1 MGQAP
6 KRWQRLVNSRMRA
19 VTPCGSEL
27 VTIPL
32 RYNPPGMNFQALR
45 VSTMPGLL
53 AERARTRPDRVAF
66 RAKELGIWRE
76 TTWRELAARVAALA
90 CGLAREYRIAPGE
103 TVAIIGNP
111 CPAWTIADLAAQALG
126 AITYGIYPTSAPGE
140 VRHLLQHGRASL
152 IVVEDQE
159 HLDKTLEVLDHCPDV
174 RAILVID
181 TRALFMYRHPRVR
194 PLAEVERAG
203 EAMAAERDVLDR
215 YARALSPDAPATI
228 IYTSGTTGHPKGA
241 VYRHGP
247 HLAACANI
255 IEHYPTLQSHEHRA
269 VAMLPLC
276 HAMGRNLA
284 ITMPLIAD
292 VVPHYPES
300 VDTFADALY
309 EIQPTFVF
317 TVPRYLQKF
326 AAHLLVGLEQSS
338 WIKRAAY
345 RAAMAAGRRALA
357 RRWAHGSA
365 GAASVPAALAR
376 GLVFRWLLEK
386 VGFARVE
393 LVVSSGAPL
402 PAAVAALW
410 QAWGVN
416 LCEAYGQ
423 TETGGALVS
432 GQRGPYP
439 PPGDVGVVA
448 PNMTVELDGE
458 GEILVTAAEFFG
470 GYWRDPDATRALYR
484 DGKLTT
490 GDVGEWTRTRA
501 LKLVDRKKDI
511 LITAGGKNVSP
522 SNVEN
527 RLRASPYISEAAVF
541 GEGRK
546 YLVALL
552 EADGET
558 VAEWARERGVVHTG
572 YASLVAHPEV
582 VGLIDAEVK
591 RANDELTRVE
601 QVKVFRLLPREL
613 DPELEGEPVT
623 PTRKVKR
630 RLMAERYGSLVES
643 MYAGDEERTI
653 AAEVSAGRL
662 SLNTEG

>member
-1 MGQAP
+1 MT
-6 KRWQRLVNSRMRA
+6 L
-19 VTPCGSEL
+19 E
-27 VTIPL
+27 
-32 RYNPPGMNFQALR
+32 ALR
-45 VSTMPGLL
+45 ASTLPGLL
-53 AERARTRPDRVAF
+53 AERARTRPERVAF

-90 CGLAREYRIAPGE
+90 CGFAREYRIAAGE

-111 CPAWTIADLAAQALG
+111 CPEWTIADLATQALG

-140 VRHLLQHGRASL
+140 VRHLLQHGGASL
-152 IVVEDQE
+152 IVAEDQG
-159 HLDKTLEVLDHCPDV
+159 HLDKTLEVLDDCPGV
-174 RAILVID
+174 RAVLVAD

-194 PLAEVERAG
+194 PLVEVEDRGREALAG
-203 EAMAAERDVLDR
+203 EPDVL
-215 YARALSPDAPATI
+215 ARLVPRLSADAPATI

-255 IEHYPTLQSHEHRA
+255 VAHYPILARREHRA

-292 VVPHYPES
+292 IVPHYPES
-300 VDTFADALY
+300 VETFAEALY

-326 AAHLLVGLEQSS
+326 AAHLLVGLDQSS

-345 RAAMAAGRRALA
+345 RAAMAGSRRALEL
-357 RRWAHGSA
+357 RWSGDGI
-365 GAASVPAALAR
+365 GAPWRLSSALAR
-376 GLVFRWLLEK
+376 ATVFRWLLEK

-393 LVVSSGAPL
+393 LVISSGAPL
-402 PAAVAALW
+402 PPPVAMLW
-410 QAWGVN
+410 QTWGVN

-423 TETGGALVS
+423 TETGGALVT

-439 PPGDVGVVA
+439 RPGDVGTGA
-448 PNMTVELDGE
+448 PNIEIELDGD
-458 GEILVTAAEFFG
+458 GEVLVAAPEFFG

-484 DGKLTT
+484 DGKLLT
-490 GDVGEWTRTRA
+490 GDVGEWTAARA
-501 LKLVDRKKDI
+501 LKLVDREKDI
-511 LITAGGKNVSP
+511 VITAGGTNVSP
-522 SNVEN
+522 SRVEN
-527 RLRASPYISEAAVF
+527 LLRASPYISEAAVF
-541 GEGRK
+541 GEGRR

-552 EADGET
+552 EVDGET
-558 VAEWARERGVVHTG
+558 VGEWAREHGVVHTG
-572 YASLVAHPEV
+572 YGSLVAHADV
-582 VGLIDAEVK
+582 QALIDAEVG
-591 RANDELTRVE
+591 RANDDLTRVE
-601 QVKVFRLLPREL
+601 QVKAFRLLPREL

-630 RLMAERYGSLVES
+630 RLMAERYGELVES
-643 MYAGDEERTI
+643 MYAEDEEQRI
-653 AAEVSAGRL
+653 AAEVADL
-662 SLNTEG
+662 QTED

>member
-1 MGQAP
+1 
-6 KRWQRLVNSRMRA
+6 
-19 VTPCGSEL
+19 
-27 VTIPL
+27 
-32 RYNPPGMNFQALR
+32 MNFEVLR
-45 VSTMPGLL
+45 ASTLPGLL
-53 AERARTRPDRVAF
+53 VERARSRPERVAF

-76 TTWRELAARVAALA
+76 TTWRELSDRVAALA
-90 CGLAREYRIAPGE
+90 CGFAREYRIAAGE

-111 CPAWTIADLAAQALG
+111 CPEWTVADLAAQALG

-140 VRHLLQHGRASL
+140 VRHLLQHGGASL

-159 HLDKTLEVLDHCPDV
+159 HLDKALAVLDQCPDV
-174 RAILVID
+174 RAVLVID

-203 EAMAAERDVLDR
+203 EAMAADRDVLDR
-215 YARALSPDAPATI
+215 YVRALSPDAPATI

-255 IEHYPTLQSHEHRA
+255 IEHYPILKSREHRA

-292 VVPHYPES
+292 IVPHYPES
-300 VDTFADALY
+300 VDTFADALF

-317 TVPRYLQKF
+317 TVPRYIQKF
-326 AAHLLVGLEQSS
+326 AAHLLVGLDQSS
-338 WIKRAAY
+338 WLKRAAY
-345 RAAMAAGRRALA
+345 RAAMRVGRRVLH
-357 RRWAHGSA
+357 RRWSSGGS
-365 GAASVPAALAR
+365 GRSVPAALAR
-376 GLVFRWLLEK
+376 ACVFRWLLEK
-386 VGFARVE
+386 VGFARAE
-393 LVVSSGAPL
+393 LVISSGAPL
-402 PAAVAALW
+402 PAAVATLW

-439 PPGDVGVVA
+439 QPGDVGAVA
-448 PNMTVELDGE
+448 PNMKVELDPD
-458 GEILVTAAEFFG
+458 GEIFVTAAELFG

-484 DGKLTT
+484 EGKLAT
-490 GDVGEWTRTRA
+490 GDVGEWTA
-501 LKLVDRKKDI
+501 AQSLKLVDRKKDI

-522 SNVEN
+522 SLVEN

-541 GEGRK
+541 GEARK

-552 EADGET
+552 EADGDT
-558 VAEWARERGVVHTG
+558 VAEWAREHGVVHTG
-572 YASLVAHPEV
+572 YASLVAHPQV
-582 VGLIDAEVK
+582 VALIDTEVR
-591 RANDELTRVE
+591 RANDDLTRVE
-601 QVKVFRLLPREL
+601 QVKAFRLLPREL
-613 DPELEGEPVT
+613 DPETEGEPVT

-630 RLMAERYGSLVES
+630 RLMAERYGALVES
-643 MYAGDEERTI
+643 MYGNDEERRI
-653 AAEVSAGRL
+653 VAEVATGRA
-662 SLNTEG
+662 SL

>member
-1 MGQAP
+1 
-6 KRWQRLVNSRMRA
+6 
-19 VTPCGSEL
+19 
-27 VTIPL
+27 
-32 RYNPPGMNFQALR
+32 MNFEALR
-45 VSTMPGLL
+45 TSTLPGLL
-53 AERARTRPDRVAF
+53 VERARTRSDRVAF
-66 RAKELGIWRE
+66 RSKELGVWRE
-76 TTWRELAARVAALA
+76 TTWRTLASRVGALA
-90 CGLAREYRIAPGE
+90 CGLAREYRIAAGE

-111 CPAWTIADLAAQALG
+111 CPEWTIADLAAQALG

-140 VRHLLQHGRASL
+140 VRHLLQHGGASL
-152 IVVEDQE
+152 IVAEDQE
-159 HLDKTLEVLDHCPDV
+159 HLDKTLDVLDECPAV
-174 RAILVID
+174 RAVLVID

-194 PLAEVERAG
+194 PLAEVEARGREALTG
-203 EAMAAERDVLDR
+203 EPDALDR
-215 YARALSPDAPATI
+215 LARAVSPDAPATI

-255 IEHYPTLQSHEHRA
+255 VEHYPLLEHREHRA

-292 VVPHYPES
+292 IVPHYPES

-326 AAHLLVGLEQSS
+326 AAHLLVGLDQSS
-338 WIKRAAY
+338 WVKRTAY
-345 RAAMAAGRRALA
+345 RSAMRVGRRALD
-357 RRWAHGSA
+357 RRRSRG
-365 GAASVPAALAR
+365 GRASMSAALAR
-376 GLVFRWLLEK
+376 ALVFRWLLEK
-386 VGFARVE
+386 VGFARAE
-393 LVVSSGAPL
+393 LVISSGAPL
-402 PAAVAALW
+402 PAAVAELW

-423 TETGGALVS
+423 TETGGALVT

-439 PPGDVGVVA
+439 QPGDVGSPA
-448 PNMTVELDGE
+448 PNMAIELDDD

-484 DGKLTT
+484 DGKLAT
-490 GDVGEWTRTRA
+490 GDVGEWTA
-501 LKLVDRKKDI
+501 GGSLKLVDRKKDI

-522 SNVEN
+522 SLVEN
-527 RLRASPYISEAAVF
+527 RLRASPYVSEAAVF
-541 GEGRK
+541 GEARK

-558 VAEWARERGVVHTG
+558 VAEWAREHGVIHTG
-572 YASLVAHPEV
+572 YASLVSHPDV
-582 VGLIDAEVK
+582 VGLIEAEVK
-591 RANDELTRVE
+591 RVNGELTRVE
-601 QVKVFRLLPREL
+601 QVKAFRLLPREL

-630 RLMAERYGSLVES
+630 RVMAEHYRALVES
-643 MYAGDEERTI
+643 MYANDEERRI
-653 AAEVSAGRL
+653 AAEVGTGRL
-662 SLNTEG
+662 SLSTED

>member
-1 MGQAP
+1 
-6 KRWQRLVNSRMRA
+6 
-19 VTPCGSEL
+19 
-27 VTIPL
+27 
-32 RYNPPGMNFQALR
+32 MNFEALR
-45 VSTMPGLL
+45 ASTLPGLL
-53 AERARTRPDRVAF
+53 VARARARPERVAF

-76 TTWRELAARVAALA
+76 TTWRALASRVGALA
-90 CGLAREYRIAPGE
+90 CGLAREYRIAAGE

-111 CPAWTIADLAAQALG
+111 CPEWTIADLAAQTLG

-140 VRHLLQHGRASL
+140 VRHLLQHGGASL
-152 IVVEDQE
+152 IVAEDQE
-159 HLDKTLEVLDHCPDV
+159 HLDKTLEVLDECPDV
-174 RAILVID
+174 RAVLVID

-194 PLAEVERAG
+194 PLAEIEARGREALTG
-203 EAMAAERDVLDR
+203 EPDALDR
-215 YARALSPDAPATI
+215 LARAVSPDAPATI
-228 IYTSGTTGHPKGA
+228 IYTSGTTGYPKGA

-255 IEHYPTLQSHEHRA
+255 IEHYPILEHREHRA

-292 VVPHYPES
+292 IVPHYPES

-326 AAHLLVGLEQSS
+326 AAHLLVGLDQSS
-338 WIKRAAY
+338 WVKRTAY
-345 RAAMAAGRRALA
+345 RAAMTVGRRAID
-357 RRWAHGSA
+357 RRWSRGCL
-365 GAASVPAALAR
+365 ASMPAALAR
-376 GLVFRWLLEK
+376 ALVFRWLLEK
-386 VGFARVE
+386 VGFARAE
-393 LVVSSGAPL
+393 LVISSGAPL
-402 PAAVAALW
+402 PVAVAELW

-439 PPGDVGVVA
+439 QPGDVGSAA
-448 PNMTVELDGE
+448 PNMTVELDDDS
-458 GEILVTAAEFFG
+458 EILVTAAEFFG

-484 DGKLTT
+484 DGKLAT
-490 GDVGEWTRTRA
+490 GDVGEWTA
-501 LKLVDRKKDI
+501 GGSLKLVDRKKDI

-522 SNVEN
+522 SLVEN
-527 RLRASPYISEAAVF
+527 RLRASPYVSEAAVF
-541 GEGRK
+541 GEARK

-558 VAEWARERGVVHTG
+558 VAEWAREHGVVHTG
-572 YASLVAHPEV
+572 YASLVSHPDV
-582 VGLIDAEVK
+582 VGLIEAEVK
-591 RANDELTRVE
+591 RANGELTRVE
-601 QVKVFRLLPREL
+601 QVKAFRLLPREL

-630 RLMAERYGSLVES
+630 RIMAERYRALVES
-643 MYAGDEERTI
+643 MYANDEERRI
-653 AAEVSAGRL
+653 AAEVGTGRPSL
-662 SLNTEG
+662 STED

>member
-1 MGQAP
+1 
-6 KRWQRLVNSRMRA
+6 
-19 VTPCGSEL
+19 
-27 VTIPL
+27 
-32 RYNPPGMNFQALR
+32 MNFEALR
-45 VSTMPGLL
+45 ASTIPGLL
-53 AERARTRPDRVAF
+53 VERARTRPARVAL
-66 RAKELGIWRE
+66 RSKELGIWRE
-76 TTWRELAARVAALA
+76 TTWRELADRVTALA
-90 CGLAREYRIAPGE
+90 LGFAREYRVARGE

-111 CPAWTIADLAAQALG
+111 CPQWTVADLAAQALG

-140 VRHLLQHGRASL
+140 VRHLLQHGGAAL

-159 HLDKTLEVLDHCPDV
+159 HLDKTLEVLDACPNV
-174 RAILVID
+174 RAVLVVD

-194 PLAEVERAG
+194 PLADVENVGRATLADEPDALG
-203 EAMAAERDVLDR
+203 RLAQ
-215 YARALSPDAPATI
+215 ALSPDQPATI

-255 IEHYPTLQSHEHRA
+255 IEHYPILKTDEHRA

-284 ITMPLIAD
+284 ITMPLLAD
-292 VVPHYPES
+292 IVPHYPES

-309 EIQPTFVF
+309 EVQPTFVF

-326 AAHLLVGLEQSS
+326 AAHLLVGLDQSS
-338 WIKRAAY
+338 WVKRAAY
-345 RAAMAAGRRALA
+345 RLAIGVGHRAL
-357 RRWAHGSA
+357 RRRHGAPGSA
-365 GAASVPAALAR
+365 TGAAALAAIAHA
-376 GLVFRWLLEK
+376 LVLRWLLEK
-386 VGFARVE
+386 VGFARAR
-393 LVVSSGAPL
+393 LVISSGAPL
-402 PAAVAALW
+402 PPAVAGLW

-439 PPGDVGVVA
+439 RPGDVGVVA
-448 PNMTVELDGE
+448 PNIAIELDVD
-458 GEILVTAAEFFG
+458 GEILVTGEMFA
-470 GYWRDPDATRALYR
+470 GYWRDPDATHAMYR
-484 DGKLTT
+484 NGKLAT
-490 GDVGEWTRTRA
+490 GDVGEWTDAHTLR
-501 LKLVDRKKDI
+501 LLDRKKDI

-522 SNVEN
+522 SHVEN

-558 VAEWARERGVVHTG
+558 VSEWAREHGVVHTG
-572 YASLVAHPEV
+572 YASLIARPEV
-582 VGLIDAEVK
+582 VALIEAEVR
-591 RANDELTRVE
+591 RANDDLTRVE
-601 QVKVFRLLPREL
+601 QVKAFRLLPREL
-613 DPELEGEPVT
+613 DPELEDEPVT

-630 RLMAERYGSLVES
+630 RLMAERYGPLVAS
-643 MYAGDEERTI
+643 MYAGDEEQRI
-653 AAEVSAGRL
+653 AAEMA
-662 SLNTEG
+662 SLER

>member
-1 MGQAP
+1 
-6 KRWQRLVNSRMRA
+6 
-19 VTPCGSEL
+19 
-27 VTIPL
+27 
-32 RYNPPGMNFQALR
+32 MNFSALR
-45 VSTMPGLL
+45 ASTIPGLL
-53 AERARTRPDRVAF
+53 VDRARARPERVAL
-66 RAKELGIWRE
+66 RSKELGIWRE
-76 TTWRELAARVAALA
+76 TTWRGLADRVAALA
-90 CGLAREYRIAPGE
+90 LGLAREYRLARGE

-111 CPAWTIADLAAQALG
+111 CPEWMIADLAAQALG

-140 VRHLLQHGRASL
+140 VRHLLQHGGAAL

-159 HLDKTLEVLDHCPDV
+159 HLDKTLEVLDACPGV
-174 RAILVID
+174 RAVLVID

-194 PLAEVERAG
+194 PLKDVEAVGRPAL
-203 EAMAAERDVLDR
+203 ADQPDALDR
-215 YARALSPDAPATI
+215 LARSLSPDDPATI

-255 IEHYPTLQSHEHRA
+255 IEHYPILKAGEHRA

-284 ITMPLIAD
+284 ITMPLLAD
-292 VVPHYPES
+292 IVPHYPES
-300 VDTFADALY
+300 VDTFAEALY

-326 AAHLLVGLEQSS
+326 AAHLLVGLDQSS
-338 WIKRAAY
+338 WVKRAAY
-345 RAAMAAGRRALA
+345 RVAMSVGHRALRRRHAAAGTAP
-357 RRWAHGSA
+357 GSA
-365 GAASVPAALAR
+365 ALAALAR
-376 GLVFRWLLEK
+376 AFVFRWLLEK
-386 VGFARVE
+386 VGFARAR
-393 LVVSSGAPL
+393 LVISSGAPL
-402 PAAVAALW
+402 PPAVAGLW

-439 PPGDVGVVA
+439 RPGDVGAVA
-448 PNMTVELDGE
+448 PNIAIELAAD
-458 GEILVTAAEFFG
+458 GEILVKGEMFA
-470 GYWRDPDATRALYR
+470 GYWRDPDATGAMYR
-484 DGKLTT
+484 DGKLAT
-490 GDVGEWTRTRA
+490 GDVGEWTDARA
-501 LKLVDRKKDI
+501 LRLVDRKKDL

-522 SNVEN
+522 SLVEN

-558 VAEWARERGVVHTG
+558 VGEWAREHGVVHTG
-572 YASLVAHPEV
+572 YASLIARPEV
-582 VGLIDAEVK
+582 VGLIDAEVR
-591 RANDELTRVE
+591 RANDDLTRVE
-601 QVKVFRLLPREL
+601 QVKAFRLLPREL
-613 DPELEGEPVT
+613 DPELEDEPVT

-630 RLMAERYGSLVES
+630 RLMAERYGPLVAS
-643 MYAGDEERTI
+643 MYAGDEEQRI
-653 AAEVSAGRL
+653 AAEMDRL
-662 SLNTEG
+662 ER

>member
-1 MGQAP
+1 
-6 KRWQRLVNSRMRA
+6 
-19 VTPCGSEL
+19 
-27 VTIPL
+27 
-32 RYNPPGMNFQALR
+32 MNFEVLR
-45 VSTMPGLL
+45 ASTLPGLL
-53 AERARTRPDRVAF
+53 VERARSRPQRVAC
-66 RAKELGIWRE
+66 RAKGLGIWRE

-90 CGLAREYRIAPGE
+90 CGFAREYRIDTGE

-111 CPAWTIADLAAQALG
+111 CPEWTIADLAAQALG
-126 AITYGIYPTSAPGE
+126 GITYGIYPTSAPGE
-140 VRHLLQHGRASL
+140 VRHLLQHGGASL

-159 HLDKTLEVLDHCPDV
+159 HLDKTLDVLDQCPNI
-174 RAILVID
+174 RAVLVID

-194 PLAEVERAG
+194 PLADVERAG
-203 EAMAAERDVLDR
+203 REALAGRPDALDR
-215 YARALSPDAPATI
+215 LVRALSPDAPATI

-247 HLAACANI
+247 HVAAWAI
-255 IEHYPTLQSHEHRA
+255 TIEHYPVLKSGEHRA

-276 HAMGRNLA
+276 HAIGRNLA

-345 RAAMAAGRRALA
+345 RAAMAAGRRALD
-357 RRWAHGSA
+357 RRWARGSA

-376 GLVFRWLLEK
+376 ALVFRWLLEK

-448 PNMTVELDGE
+448 PNMAVELDGE

-470 GYWRDPDATRALYR
+470 GYWRDPDATQALYR
-484 DGKLTT
+484 DGKLAT
-490 GDVGEWTRTRA
+490 GDVGEWTHTRA

-552 EADGET
+552 EADAET

-572 YASLVAHPEV
+572 YASLVAHPKV

-630 RLMAERYGSLVES
+630 RLMADRYGNLVES
-643 MYAGDEERTI
+643 MYADDEERRI
-653 AAEVSAGRL
+653 AAEVSTGRL
-662 SLNTEG
+662 SLTTED